1 MIEGTIN
8 FLKNLGPQQDR
19 KGATSSDDLSKMTEF
34 SIDEYRPMK
43 VIAIGAGL
51 TGVAAAIRYRQYVP
65 NVDISIYDKSDGI
78 GGTWYHNRYPGVA
91 CDVPAHCF
99 AYTFEHKAD
108 WSACYSPGHEILQ
121 YINHVVDK
129 WGVRSLIKL
138 QHEVV
143 HMQWDEPSSQ
153 WIVRIRRPA
162 ANDPSTFEEFED
174 RADVVL
180 NGTGGLSRWKWPD
193 IEGLHDFK
201 GPIVHSAGW
210 DFGGST
216 WEEDVKDWGDK
227 NVVVIGLGSSALQIV
242 AALQPKVGKLCQI
255 GRGQTWVSPPFAV
268 PKISEMLGRELN
280 PSDPSNLYFS
290 EEEKIS
296 LKESPEKLF
305 YFRQQLEAQMSSGHK
320 ITLRDSELQKASRAM
335 FTEHMRKS
343 LEKKPW
349 IADLIIPDFSVGVK
363 RITPAPGYLEAL
375 CADNCD
381 FIHEPIKSITS
392 STVEIDD
399 GRSIP
404 ADIIV
409 CATGF
414 DASYKFPFPI
424 VGRNGVP
431 LNQKWTP
438 HPRTYVA
445 ACTDGFPN
453 LFFAFGPNAN
463 VGTTSILGMI
473 EHHVMY
479 SVMATMKLQRER
491 LKSIEVKPEAVDD
504 FDDVMEEYFKKSVF
518 SESVPTWYKVGKADG
533 RIVSLWPGSSLH
545 CMRALR
551 YPRWE
556 DFNYERLDKTK
567 NRLFWLG
574 DGMTY
579 SEKTF
584 TGDRTWYIKPNYVD
598 VPPVP
603 ES

>member
-1 MIEGTIN
+1 MIEGTFS
-8 FLKNLGPQQDR
+8 FLKNLGQQQDA
-19 KGATSSDDLSKMTEF
+19 KDAIPTEDLSKMAEF

-43 VIAIGAGL
+43 VIVIGAGL

-65 NVDISIYDKSDGI
+65 NVDVNIYEKNDGI
-78 GGTWYHNRYPGVA
+78 GGTWYLNRYPGVA
-91 CDVPAHCF
+91 CDNPAHCF
-99 AYTFEHKAD
+99 AYTFEHKGD

-129 WGVRSLIKL
+129 WNVRSHIKL

-143 HMQWDEPSSQ
+143 HMQWDEPSGQ
-153 WIVRIRRPA
+153 WVVRIRRPLA
-162 ANDPSTFEEFED
+162 HDPATFEEFED

-180 NGTGGLSRWKWPD
+180 NGTGALSRWKWPD
-193 IEGLHDFK
+193 IEGLHNFK
-201 GPIVHSAGW
+201 GPIVHSACW

-227 NVVVIGLGSSALQIV
+227 NVVVVGLGSSALQIV
-242 AALQPKVGKLCQI
+242 TALQPKVGKLFQVC
-255 GRGQTWVSPPFAV
+255 RGQTWVSPPFSVA
-268 PKISEMLGRELN
+268 KLSEMLGRELN
-280 PSDPSNLYFS
+280 GPDTTNLYFT
-290 EEEKIS
+290 EEEK
-296 LKESPEKLF
+296 KLLEF
-305 YFRQQLEAQMSSGHK
+305 QENLFRFRQQIEAQMNTAHK
-320 ITLRDSELQKASRAM
+320 VTLRDSELQKTTRAM
-335 FTEHMRKS
+335 FTAHMVKS

-349 IADLIIPDFSVGVK
+349 IVDLITPDFSVGVK
-363 RITPAPGYLEAL
+363 RITAAPGYLEAL

-381 FIHEPIKSITS
+381 FVHENIKCITS
-392 STVEIDD
+392 STVEAAN
-399 GRSIP
+399 GQSIP
-404 ADIIV
+404 ADVII

-414 DASYKFPFPI
+414 DTSYKFPFPI
-424 VGRNGVP
+424 IGRNGMS
-431 LNQKWTP
+431 LDEKWSP
-438 HPRTYVA
+438 YPRTYIA

-453 LFFAFGPNAN
+453 LFFAFGPNSS

-491 LKSIEVKPEAVDD
+491 LKSIEVKPEAVSD
-504 FDDVMEEYFKKSVF
+504 FDNVMESIF

-533 RIVSLWPGSSLH
+533 RIVALWPGSSLH

-556 DFNYERLDKTK
+556 DFNYERVDKTD

-579 SEKTF
+579 SEKTL
-584 TGDRTWYIKPNYVD
+584 TGDRTWYINPNYVD
-598 VPPVP
+598 VPPTP